1 MTWLL
6 AEVSELVAVAYSVR
20 STLKMLKHL
29 SNVHQDSSG
38 IEAEENINKSTSM
51 KDIENESRGVLM
63 FWSVFALYMMWERHV
78 EFIIRWFP
86 GYYYLKSF
94 FIIIIAIPKLK
105 IINLIFNDLVV
116 PILEYLHKYIGKH
129 EIPSASQ
136 FILSLPIYIL
146 LLCFPSIIDDDN
158 SDKIILNESNE
169 SGESIEVNRIGSQYD
184 DCDESE
190 LVKVKT
196 EQQSRSIIGSS
207 VTEEEINYHNCSPN
221 GKSIN
226 SAPYC
231 VLYDDHIVDND
242 DIIKVKVRESSR
254 RLSTLLPMIKQIET
268 IETPARPVTAI
279 NRRQSLQSVYNFA
292 KKLSP
297 AKFLSP
303 SKLKSMVSTS
313 IQSSSS
319 KSTPTKSTNT
329 DHDERISVTTPTR
342 SVPNISSKVM
352 TPKSPIQDMSKAV
365 VNTVRSVLNGGD
377 HKNSIFNI
385 HNPSSNSVIRD
396 KRRQTLMLKC
406 SSDLPR
412 TKSYLSPALKS
423 SANSTPPSTRYDTP
437 IAAEETKRSPSPPL
451 SITTRKRKSVKSTL

>member
-6 AEVSELVAVAYSVR
+6 SEVSELIAVAYSVR

-29 SNVHQDSSG
+29 SNVNQDSSG
-38 IEAEENINKSTSM
+38 ADGKENIHKLKSI

-78 EFIIRWFP
+78 EFLIRWFP

-94 FIIIIAIPKLK
+94 FIVIIAIPKLK
-105 IINLIFNDLVV
+105 IINLVFNDLVV

-146 LLCFPSIIDDDN
+146 LLCFPSIINDDT
-158 SDKIILNESNE
+158 SDKVTPDESDDIIE
-169 SGESIEVNRIGSQYD
+169 INRIGSQYD
-184 DCDESE
+184 DYDENE
-190 LVKVKT
+190 LMKEGN
-196 EQQSRSIIGSS
+196 EQQGKSIIESS
-207 VTEEEINYHNCSPN
+207 VIEEEINYHKTCSPN
-221 GKSIN
+221 GKSTN

-231 VLYDDHIVDND
+231 VLYDDHMVDDD

-268 IETPARPVTAI
+268 IETPAKPGTVT

-297 AKFLSP
+297 TKFLSP
-303 SKLKSMVSTS
+303 SKLKSMVSSS
-313 IQSSSS
+313 IQLSSS
-319 KSTPTKSTNT
+319 KSTPIKATNVNL
-329 DHDERISVTTPTR
+329 DGSMNVATPTR
-342 SVPNISSKVM
+342 SVPNTSSKVM

-377 HKNSIFNI
+377 YKNSIFNI

-396 KRRQTLMLKC
+396 KRRQTLMLKS
-406 SSDLPR
+406 SSDLSR
-412 TKSYLSPALKS
+412 TKSYQSPTLKS
-423 SANSTPPSTRYDTP
+423 SASSTPPSTRYDTP
-437 IAAEETKRSPSPPL
+437 KAAGEAKRSPSPPS
-451 SITTRKRKSVKSTL
+451 SITTRKRKSVKSAL